1 MIRGIERR
9 FIFIDDLDREDLAHR
24 LTRVFV
30 ESNARC
36 WAWAFMDNHAHWI
49 VQTDAVGISR
59 LMARILTGYAR
70 RFNQRHE
77 RVGYLFQSR
86 FKSRL
91 ILDDADLVGV
101 VRYVHLN
108 PLSARIVGTL
118 EELERYRWTGHGAV
132 VGVIP
137 PQHFHA
143 AHATRE
149 LFGSAPE
156 ACERW
161 RKWLREGTER
171 PLSPADPEEP
181 MEDRRHDE
189 PIPSTVPDSLAPWVD
204 RVCRHFIVS
213 PRVLLEVRGTR
224 NASWAR
230 AVLAHIAVDRLGL
243 PVRAVAAHLGASPSA
258 LSRAARRGWE
268 IARTHGLLLDDPPR
282 AQGECNLRPRSR
294 GSQRGSPP
302 SW

>member
-1 MIRGIERR
+1 MVRGIERR
-9 FIFIDDLDREDLAHR
+9 LIFVDDLDREDLVLR

-49 VQTDAVGISR
+49 VQTGAIAISR

-70 RFNQRHE
+70 RFNKRHE

-101 VRYVHLN
+101 IRYVHLN
-108 PLSARIVGTL
+108 PVSARIVGTL
-118 EELERYRWTGHGAV
+118 DELEQYRWTGHGAV
-132 VGVIP
+132 VGAIAP
-137 PQHFHA
+137 EHFHA
-143 AHATRE
+143 ASATRA

-161 RKWLREGTER
+161 REWLREGIER
-171 PLSPADPEEP
+171 AASPADPDQPGE
-181 MEDRRHDE
+181 RRCE
-189 PIPSTVPDSLAPWVD
+189 VERIPDTVPDSLAPWVD
-204 RVCRHFIVS
+204 RVCRHFIVA
-213 PRVLLEVRGTR
+213 PRVLQEVRGTR
-224 NASWAR
+224 NASLAR

-243 PVRAVAAHLGASPSA
+243 PVRVVAMHLGASPSA

-268 IARTHGLLLDDPPR
+268 IAQAHGLPLDDPPTS
-282 AQGECNLRPRSR
+282 GECNLRPRSR

-302 SW
+302 SR